1 MRRRHGGRISFLA
14 APKGCRDDPHGNTA
28 LNATTHA
35 NPAPT
40 RPRPRRAASFRAAAA
55 LSVAAALSACAAPL
69 PGLGPEANR
78 VPVDVGT
85 APWRSLGLVETAAG
99 GRCTGALVS
108 PGTVLT
114 AAHCLIDPRTTR
126 TVDPGSVR
134 FTLAASPA
142 GAAGE
147 ARVRGVV
154 TGPGFSVAPGPRPD
168 PKAPPDSDWAVL
180 LLDRPLGS
188 PALSLSLEAGYLPPG
203 TPLAFGGYQADRDRQ
218 MVADTG
224 CIVSA
229 YARDPG
235 GRVMLQH
242 SCAATMGASG
252 GPLLARR
259 PDGGWVVA
267 GVGSLA
273 EGGVT
278 GGWAVPTASI
288 ARVVLGARPPAPAP
302 ERPNPER
309 REPPHPGA

>member
-1 MRRRHGGRISFLA
+1 M
-14 APKGCRDDPHGNTA
+14 N
-28 LNATTHA
+28 
-35 NPAPT
+35 APT
-40 RPRPRRAASFRAAAA
+40 NTLPPGSKTNPRARAAALLA
-55 LSVAAALSACAAPL
+55 AAALSACTAAQ

-126 TVDPGSVR
+126 AVEPGAVR
-134 FTLAASPA
+134 FTLALSPQ

-147 ARVRGVV
+147 ARVRGVII
-154 TGPGFSVAPGPRPD
+154 GPGFSVAPGPRPD

-180 LLDRPLGS
+180 MLDHAVAG
-188 PALSLSLEAGYLPPG
+188 PALGLSLEAGYLPPG

-218 MVADTG
+218 MVADTA
-224 CIVSA
+224 CAVSA
-229 YARDPG
+229 YARDAG

-242 SCAATMGASG
+242 SCAATVGASG

-259 PDGGWVVA
+259 PDGGWIVA

-288 ARVVLGARPPAPAP
+288 ARVVLGPRP
-302 ERPNPER
+302 
-309 REPPHPGA
+309 